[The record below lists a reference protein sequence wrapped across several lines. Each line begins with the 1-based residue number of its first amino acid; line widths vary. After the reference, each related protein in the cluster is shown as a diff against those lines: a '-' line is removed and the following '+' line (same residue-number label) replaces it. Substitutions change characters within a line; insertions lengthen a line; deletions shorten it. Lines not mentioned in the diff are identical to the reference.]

1 MKRGRIVIV
10 TGAPGTG
17 KTTVAERLARESAWD
32 RSVHLHTDD
41 FYHYLSKGAIAPHLP
56 ASDDQNRVVIEAIRD
71 AACRFAREGY
81 DVIVDGIVG
90 PWFLEPWLDLA
101 CMGLEVRYVVLRAD
115 RDETL
120 RRAIARAKLDE
131 KTNTEL
137 VEAMW
142 SQFCDLGEYERC
154 AVDTTGLSVDT
165 TVRQVQQAL
174 EDDVTLLCGPV
185 EGAASSPSYSDTELE
200 EAKRQIDS
208 TVHKLRETLKTLE
221 AKEEPRRY
229 KSQITLATR
238 RVAAFTIASDLI
250 GHACRRD
257 GVS

>member
-1 MKRGRIVIV
+1 MKRGRIAIV

-41 FYHYLSKGAIAPHLP
+41 FYHYLSKGAVAPHLP

-71 AACRFAREGY
+71 AACRFARGGY

-90 PWFLEPWLDLA
+90 PWFLGPWLDLA
-101 CMGLEVRYVVLRAD
+101 SMGFEVRYVVLRAD

-120 RRAIARAKLDE
+120 QRATARAKLDE
-131 KTNTEL
+131 KANTEL

-142 SQFCDLGEYERC
+142 GQFCGLGKYERC
-154 AVDTTGLSVDT
+154 VVVTTGLSIDA
-165 TVRQVQQAL
+165 TVQAVWQAL
-174 EDDVTLLCGPV
+174 ADDSTQLCGPV
-185 EGAASSPSYSDTELE
+185 EGVASSPSYSDSELK

-221 AKEEPRRY
+221 AKGEPRRY

-238 RVAAFTIASDLI
+238 RVKAFTIASDLI
-250 GHACRRD
+250 ERARRR
-257 GVS
+257 GSVS